1 MTPRIYV
8 AAVFAVGDAVVLPAP
23 ALRHVHALRLAR
35 GDALVLFN
43 GSDDADWPGELLEV
57 GRSRAV
63 VRVGTPVAV
72 KRELGCAVTLAIGMP
87 ANDRMD
93 ALVEKAGEL
102 GAAAIQPLVCARSV
116 LRLAGERAELRRS
129 HWQSVAAS
137 ASEQCGRARVATVL
151 PIAPLAH
158 WLAASDDARAGMRLV
173 LSFDPSAVDPER
185 VVFAGAASEA
195 MLPPRI
201 VVLSGPEGG
210 LAPAEEEAALA
221 QGFVRVGLGP
231 RVLRADTAPLAW
243 LAWLAVRSLG
253 TTCDR
258 R

>member
-1 MTPRIYV
+1 MTPRVFI
-8 AAVFAVGDAVVLPAP
+8 AVPFASGDTVVLPPP
-23 ALRHVHALRLAR
+23 ALRHVHALRLER

-43 GSDDADWPGELLEV
+43 GSDGADWPGELVEV
-57 GRSRAV
+57 GRGRAV
-63 VRVGTPVAV
+63 VRLGASVAV
-72 KRELGCAVTLAIGMP
+72 DRELACAVTLAIGMP

-116 LRLAGERAELRRS
+116 LRLSGERAEVRRR
-129 HWQSVAAS
+129 HWQAVAAS

-151 PIAPLAH
+151 PIVPFAS
-158 WLAASDDARAGMRLV
+158 WLRTLDRDAATSRFV
-173 LSFDPSAVDPER
+173 LSFDRDARDPASAWAER
-185 VVFAGAASEA
+185 VADGASAA
-195 MLPPRI
+195 

-210 LAPAEEEAALA
+210 LEIAEEDAAVA
-221 QGFVRVGLGP
+221 SGFVRVGLGP

-243 LAWLAVRSLG
+243 LAWLGMRALG
-253 TTCDR
+253 AGSDR

>member
-1 MTPRIYV
+1 VTPRIFI
-8 AAVFAVGDAVVLPAP
+8 AAPFAVGDAVVLPAP
-23 ALRHVHALRLAR
+23 ALRHVQALRLER

-43 GSDDADWPGELLEV
+43 GSDDADWPGELVEI

-72 KRELGCAVTLAIGMP
+72 ERELACPVTLAIGMP

-102 GAAAIQPLVCARSV
+102 GAAAIQPLVCVRSV
-116 LRLAGERAELRRS
+116 LRLAGERAEVRRR
-129 HWQSVAAS
+129 HWQAVAAS

-151 PIAPLAH
+151 PIAPFAS
-158 WLAASDDARAGMRLV
+158 WLRALDRDTRTLRFV
-173 LSFDPSAVDPER
+173 LSFDRAALDPASAWSAR
-185 VVFAGAASEA
+185 GADAA
-195 MLPPRI
+195 PAA

-210 LAPAEEEAALA
+210 LEPAEEDAAVA
-221 QGFVRVGLGP
+221 SDFVRVGLGP

-243 LAWLAVRSLG
+243 LAWLGVDELARS
-253 TTCDR
+253 R
-258 R
+258 RR